1 MRSWVGGRG
10 AGRRRRRVSAQ
21 SRCRGAGRRRRRAN
35 RGVAFVRTDISHF
48 THTHIVV
55 VHRSFFSLS
64 DLALVTLSRSSLA
77 LAINRSP
84 PVLRDGYLPFHPSPH
99 TLPVYPHRPRR
110 NRPLPSPPVKIRLAC
125 AASLP
130 YSATPPLSA
139 LVQTLTLRRLLISH
153 QLSSHQF
160 LFFT

>member
-1 MRSWVGGRG
+1 MRSWVGDRG

-21 SRCRGAGRRRRRAN
+21 SRCRGAGRRRRRAS

-48 THTHIVV
+48 THTHSCSTQVLV
-55 VHRSFFSLS
+55 FPLGPRARHSLS
-64 DLALVTLSRSSLA
+64 LKPRSRNKSLATSSERRISSLPSLSSYAARIPAPPLAAIA
-77 LAINRSP
+77 LS
-84 PVLRDGYLPFHPSPH
+84 L
-99 TLPVYPHRPRR
+99 
-110 NRPLPSPPVKIRLAC
+110 PPVKIRLAC